1 MKKNHP
7 CLSRRQW
14 LAAGIAGSALAG
26 VRRPAALSAS
36 SYPAP
41 TPGRKP
47 APFRF
52 CLNTGTVRGLKLG
65 IEKEIEIT
73 AQAGYDA
80 IEPWL
85 DGINNYVKG
94 GGSLSDLR
102 KKIAD
107 SSLAVENVIGFPA
120 WGVDD
125 DAKRAAALEQMKRD
139 METAAALGAKRIAAP
154 PAGINNA
161 PPIALRTLA
170 ERYRAVCELGDAV
183 GIVAILELW
192 GAAKNLSRLSD
203 GRTVVV
209 ESGHPKA
216 CLLPDV
222 FHIYKSGG
230 DFDELK
236 QFEPSMIPVFH
247 MNDYPASPPREQVR
261 DSDRVYP
268 GDGVAPLTQILR
280 DLAAS
285 GGGHVLSLELFNPN
299 YWKNDPLEIAKTGL
313 EKMKS
318 AAAKA
323 LAG

>member
-1 MKKNHP
+1 MKKSHP
-7 CLSRRQW
+7 SLSRRQW
-14 LAAGIAGSALAG
+14 LAAGIAASTLAG
-26 VRRPAALSAS
+26 VRQPAAAAPSVPSAD
-36 SYPAP
+36 AA
-41 TPGRKP
+41 RKT

-65 IEKEIEIT
+65 IEKEIEI
-73 AQAGYDA
+73 AAKAGYDA
-80 IEPWL
+80 IEPWV
-85 DGINNYVKG
+85 DGINNFVKG

-107 SSLAVENVIGFPA
+107 SGLTVENVIGFPA

-125 DAKRAAALEQMKRD
+125 DAKRAAALEQLKRD
-139 METAAALGAKRIAAP
+139 METAVALGAKRIAAP
-154 PAGINNA
+154 PSGINNA

-170 ERYRAVCELGDAV
+170 ERYRAVCELGDAA

-230 DFDELK
+230 DFAELK
-236 QFEPSMIPVFH
+236 QFKPAMIPVFH
-247 MNDYPASPPREQVR
+247 MNDYPATPPREQAR

-268 GDGVAPLTQILR
+268 GDGIAPLSQILR
-280 DLAAS
+280 DLADS

-299 YWKNDPLEIAKTGL
+299 YWKNEPLEVAKTGL
-313 EKMKS
+313 EKMKN
-318 AAAKA
+318 AVAKA